1 MNSKILLCLLTCIQC
16 FGLTKEHFETF
27 YNVYFD
33 DVKHNVHSTTPA
45 PSAKSQF
52 ADIGFNLWVY
62 QSGTSASS
70 GKTYPDEYKNLV
82 TFVKNYNI
90 TKVIYY
96 VPYNADTDYFDPAA
110 AAGTTSLVQD
120 LQTNPLPSTCK
131 LEFQF
136 DKGGFSYSSPNS
148 HTSPTQTA
156 ILSVSNRFEG
166 NNYIGSGSTA
176 AYFLDLEQKLN
187 WVLDMQS
194 ALASSQP
201 FTITGITIDPEGSG
215 LPPTAGTVETA
226 YHIILN
232 YIDSYLIANNQLGSL
247 TNNITYGVNSTTPT
261 FADRSQVPLAASS
274 QIGGVVTSGKIYSFP
289 LTNQPPWRTNQT
301 SPFIDNVYIQAYQPD
316 IPYIFTNSLNGSNNA
331 GDIAAK
337 RMLQLLSKVPY
348 LIGPGTATFTSGG
361 DTVTGQ
367 GVDFTQALNV
377 GGVNGYTKT
386 GVPQYSHLA
395 YLPPGEAQACLNPF
409 TANEPDD
416 PRCANDVETIAAT
429 TLTLN
434 SPITAPTPAAPV
446 QWLTVEILANW
457 RNFTVTQ
464 DMVDGIT
471 FFFSA
476 ESAQPDTFFGS
487 WTLNQFVNFAQQFKS
502 QGKTYG
508 VFQSATGGDSPL
520 PIGPNIGVY
529 SYDIINGSY
538 SVKPE
543 NIWFP
548 GE

>member
-1 MNSKILLCLLTCIQC
+1 MPKIFLCLFAFIQC

-33 DVKHNVHSTTPA
+33 DVKHALHSTVPS

-96 VPYNADTDYFDPAA
+96 VPYNADTDYFNPQAA
-110 AAGTTSLVQD
+110 SGTSSLVQD
-120 LQTNPLPSTCK
+120 LQTNPLPSFCQ

-136 DKGGFSYSSPNS
+136 DKNAFSYTTPNS
-148 HTSPTQTA
+148 YTSPTQTS
-156 ILSVSNRFEG
+156 ILTPANRFEG

-176 AYFLDLEQKLN
+176 AYFLDLEKKLN
-187 WVLDMQS
+187 WVLDMQA
-194 ALASSQP
+194 ALANTEP

-215 LPPTAGTVETA
+215 LPPTAGVVETA
-226 YHIILN
+226 YHILLN
-232 YIDSYLIANNQLGSL
+232 YIDSYLVANNQLGSL
-247 TNNITYGVNSTTPT
+247 TNNITYGVNSTTPAY
-261 FADRSQVPLAASS
+261 ADRSTIPLASGS
-274 QIGGVVTSGKIYSFP
+274 QIGNSVVAGKIYSFP
-289 LTNQPPWRTNQT
+289 LDNQPPWRTDQT
-301 SPFIDNVYIQAYQPD
+301 TPLIDNVYIQAYQPNM
-316 IPYIFTNSLNGSNNA
+316 PYIFTNSLNGSNNA

-348 LIGPGTATFTSGG
+348 LIGPGTITFTLNGT
-361 DTVTGQ
+361 TVTGQ

-377 GGVNGYTKT
+377 GGVGGYTKT
-386 GVPQYSHLA
+386 GVPIDSQVA
-395 YLPPGEAQACLNPF
+395 YLPPGGSQTCLNPF
-409 TANEPDD
+409 TSGEPSD
-416 PRCANDVETIAAT
+416 PRCSNDVIAVT
-429 TLTLN
+429 SSELTLN
-434 SPITAPTPAAPV
+434 SPITASTPSAPV
-446 QWLTVEILANW
+446 QWLTVELLANW
-457 RNFTVTQ
+457 RNFSVTQ
-464 DMVDGIT
+464 DMVNGIT

-476 ESAQPDTFFGS
+476 ESAQPNTYFGS
-487 WTLNQFVNFAQQFKS
+487 WTLNEFVNFAQQFKS
-502 QGKTYG
+502 QGQTYG
-508 VFQSATGGDSPL
+508 VFQSASGGDSPL
-520 PIGPNIGVY
+520 PIGPNIGIY

-538 SVKPE
+538 SPQPANV
-543 NIWFP
+543 WFP